1 MFNIFE
7 TEGETVQEQAK
18 VSMLLKKVEH
28 PQLQAAV
35 GTLRIRAQMD
45 NVFFTECANPIFA
58 RVSELPDY
66 QLNRKI
72 LAADTGVKVKPKRIR
87 GGGGSGALPAS
98 KRNGIHMPD
107 GSVWTGYYSNWEKM
121 PDADKQTVMNTRK
134 RNKVKGMTPTKRK
147 VSNVKAQLAELKRSI
162 AAIELSNASKGD
174 DTSVTDDS
182 SVLGNAVITSSSFYD
197 HSTQRCTGQSKSKV

>member
-66 QLNRKI
+66 QLNRKMSGSDI
-72 LAADTGVKVKPKRIR
+72 GRKVKQNVSEVAEATVPRLHPN
-87 GGGGSGALPAS
+87 ATAS
-98 KRNGIHMPD
+98 ICRRFHMD
-107 GSVWTGYYSNWEKM
+107 RLLLRLEEDV
-121 PDADKQTVMNTRK
+121 
-134 RNKVKGMTPTKRK
+134 
-147 VSNVKAQLAELKRSI
+147 
-162 AAIELSNASKGD
+162 
-174 DTSVTDDS
+174 
-182 SVLGNAVITSSSFYD
+182 
-197 HSTQRCTGQSKSKV
+197 RC